1 MPEYA
6 IISHGDTRPQILL
19 HSYVGLLFN
28 FNYGIQT
35 VDVTDFKGTLS
46 AIAEHEQDVKCT
58 VLIQNQAVPPDLGM
72 SGFNMNG
79 QFPLFCVVPSTV
91 AKDYEAKCSRID
103 NAHVCTW
110 EESFSKGGS
119 FLSELV
125 ESVLTSN
132 GIHNPF
138 TEELSHE
145 ELQKRVEERM
155 ADLDALPTMPGS
167 VPKGSASR

>member
-6 IISHGDTRPQILL
+6 VISHGDTRPQVLL

-35 VDVTDFKGTLS
+35 LDVTDFKGAIS
-46 AIAEHEQDVKCT
+46 AIAEHGRDIKCT
-58 VLIQNQAVPPDLGM
+58 ILIQNGLVPPDIGI

-91 AKDYEAKCSRID
+91 AKDYEAKCSRIE

-110 EESFSKGGS
+110 EESFRKGGS
-119 FLSELV
+119 FLRELI
-125 ESVLTSN
+125 ESILTKN
-132 GIHNPF
+132 GIDNPF
-138 TEELSHE
+138 TEELREDTNSTTVAMS
-145 ELQKRVEERM
+145 Q
-155 ADLDALPTMPGS
+155 PCC
-167 VPKGSASR
+167 